1 MLKNEEIKLFKEKKY
16 LEDNYKNNLK
26 ELRKLSTFFKNNSK
40 FHEEMVKMIEN
51 SQKETPS
58 PKEKIDNNDNSNSF
72 LLSNINNINDSF
84 NTMVKNSQKLI
95 TSMGNDLIKPFDD
108 FIQNQ
113 LNSYNDNLNKI
124 KTINTDYQS
133 LELILDNCKYNYY
146 KSSYL
151 SHINDS
157 NEIGKSIINRNN
169 DFNSKRDN
177 IIKSKMIARNDEFI
191 YKYQNAKFNKKIL
204 VINEEY
210 DSLIKDAI
218 NIEKSKLLYVQSALD
233 KYKKYLTDYVEIINS
248 FINKIEK
255 LNSKEIV
262 EKELSNIPQI
272 YNKFKIDNNN
282 LRIPKKEYVSYQ
294 NYCEKNKDKSDKEL
308 SVLKRVVINP
318 TLETSDNE
326 CNNLVKNFI
335 NKLIEE
341 NDVGQE
347 NVADIIELLNF
358 STYEVGKKILNCIF
372 EKVGMSSLVFL
383 NLQNLEYLSNILGYI
398 SLHQSSIFNGQFD
411 LNFKIIFIAERVF
424 YKKKTTNDKIYLN
437 ALLSKNKYYRTKQFW
452 RNILELKLANKLVE
466 YIKRFKNL
474 VKEKSKGGI
483 FSKLFSNNSAKQSF
497 LDKTRIFPLI
507 KEYNLLDLEQIK
519 LIDKMAIQEMQSI
532 IRENIPIFANFNFPS
547 EECLDLIA
555 ELTEEYKIEKEY
567 IKLYVTYFNV
577 SSCTIRKLIPNEKGN
592 TNNIY
597 NQFKALTGINKK
609 LKLFGS
615 IVPFLSYK
623 DYNNLL
629 LCSKIFHKKLSKT
642 IYRYALKQK
651 NLSMKIRLSIWQNLL
666 KISPLKKKYN
676 YREVLSKANEEKV
689 KYEIELDVVRTTV
702 GDVENPQKTREQITN
717 ILYAVSQLNGNI
729 KYCQGMNFVVQFL
742 YEIFGEEEAFYIFL
756 AFFINGE
763 YYLAFDKN
771 LHELKI
777 LFYVFKRVISLLEP
791 ELSSYFISNG
801 VDVNFFVSPWF
812 ITLFTSSHQNFKGE
826 KDNSQILIRILD
838 NFILSGFKSIMEVG
852 CVALHS
858 YENVIMNKNY
868 GDMMQ
873 FLINEMLRSDFFS
886 KKNQNFIEN
895 FFTETKISKKLV
907 KNIEEE
913 YAQEEKLNQ
922 KINK

>member
-1 MLKNEEIKLFKEKKY
+1 MLKNEGIKLFKEKKY

-26 ELRKLSTFFKNNSK
+26 ELRRISSFFKNNK
-40 FHEEMVKMIEN
+40 KVHEELIKMVENNQKESQNLKEKIEN
-51 SQKETPS
+51 S
-58 PKEKIDNNDNSNSF
+58 DNSNSF
-72 LLSNINNINDSF
+72 LVSSINNLNDSF
-84 NTMVKNSQKLI
+84 NSMVKSSQKLM

-108 FIQNQ
+108 FIENQ
-113 LNSYNDNLNKI
+113 LSTYNSNLNKMKEI
-124 KTINTDYQS
+124 TSDYQS
-133 LELILDNCKYNYY
+133 FGLILDNSKYNYY
-146 KSSYL
+146 RSSYL

-157 NEIGKSIINRNN
+157 NEIDKSIINRNN

-177 IIKSKMIARNDEFI
+177 LIKSKMIARNDEFI
-191 YKYQNAKFNKKIL
+191 YKYQNTKFNKKIL
-204 VINEEY
+204 GINGEY
-210 DSLIKDAI
+210 DSLINDMI
-218 NIEKSKLLYVQSALD
+218 NIEKSKVLYVQSTLD
-233 KYKKYLTDYVEIINS
+233 KYKKYLKDYVGIINS
-248 FINKIEK
+248 FINQIEK
-255 LNSKEIV
+255 FNSKENV
-262 EKELSNIPQI
+262 EKEISNIPQL
-272 YNKFKIDNNN
+272 YNKFKTDKNN

-294 NYCEKNKDKSDKEL
+294 SYCDKNKDKSDKEL

-318 TLETSDNE
+318 SLETSDNQ
-326 CNNLVKNFI
+326 CDNLVKNFI

-372 EKVGMSSLVFL
+372 EKVGMSTLVFL

-411 LNFKIIFIAERVF
+411 LNFKIIFIAERIF
-424 YKKKTTNDKIYLN
+424 YRKKTTNDKIYLN

-474 VKEKSKGGI
+474 IKEKSRGGI

-507 KEYNLLDLEQIK
+507 KEYNLLDIEQIQ
-519 LIDKMAIQEMQSI
+519 LIDKMAIQEMQTI

-555 ELTEEYKIEKEY
+555 ELTEEYKIDKEY

-592 TNNIY
+592 TINIY
-597 NQFKALTGINKK
+597 KQFKSLTGINKK

-629 LCSKIFHKKLSKT
+629 LCSKLFHKKLSKI
-642 IYRYALKQK
+642 IYRYVLKQK
-651 NLSMKIRLSIWQNLL
+651 NLSNKIRLSIWQNLL
-666 KISPLKKKYN
+666 KIAPLKKKYN

-702 GDVENPQKTREQITN
+702 GEVEDPQKTREQITN
-717 ILYAVSQLNGNI
+717 ILYAVSQLNGSI

-742 YEIFGEEEAFYIFL
+742 YEVFGEEETFYIFL
-756 AFFINGE
+756 AFFLNGE

-858 YENVIMNKNY
+858 YENVIMSKNY

-913 YAQEEKLNQ
+913 FAQEEKLNQ